1 MKINDVIAQTRALTR
16 GKYEDAQLMEWLSQ
30 LDAKIYEDVLMHYEG
45 HPTEPFQPYTDGES
59 ELIIPYVFS
68 EVYKNYLDSKIYYSN
83 GESLRYNA
91 ASQFFNEAYE
101 DYKDWYRRTHAPL
114 NTNITF

>member
-45 HPTEPFQPYTDGES
+45 HPTEPFQPYTDGET
-59 ELIIPYVFS
+59 ELIIPYVYS
-68 EVYKNYLDSKIYYSN
+68 EVYKHYLDAKIYYSN

-91 ASQFFNEAYE
+91 ASQFFNEAY
-101 DYKDWYRRTHAPL
+101 DDFKNWYGRTHTPL